1 MRQRLIMGTV
11 AAVFVTFP
19 FATGG
24 FGAGTDPASSSHR
37 LDRLDAKRPGAASA
51 PDVYQFQVEGVYE
64 AAAMT
69 SVFNTVSYVAAV
81 ARAEAAREAEA
92 ARQSEA
98 ARLAAARRPTRL
110 PVVSSSDPGG
120 FLSCVRSRESRGDYG
135 VVSSGGQYHGAYQF
149 LQSTWDSTAA
159 HAGRPDL
166 IGVDPAAA
174 SPADQD
180 ALAANLYSWQG
191 ASPWG
196 GSC

>member
-1 MRQRLIMGTV
+1 MAPA
-11 AAVFVTFP
+11 AAV
-19 FATGG
+19 G
-24 FGAGTDPASSSHR
+24 
-37 LDRLDAKRPGAASA
+37 
-51 PDVYQFQVEGVYE
+51 
-64 AAAMT
+64 
-69 SVFNTVSYVAAV
+69 
-81 ARAEAAREAEA
+81 
-92 ARQSEA
+92 
-98 ARLAAARRPTRL
+98 L
-110 PVVSSSDPGG
+110 P
-120 FLSCVRSRESRGDYG
+120 